1 MNALQT
7 LEPPRLEPRVPSIRR
22 NAQNSSAAT
31 AAGCDMSPFEML
43 GSEIRP
49 RVGFGTSVVRSLPDV
64 PQRLASEAQPVTVRV
79 DVMNAVPSR
88 ERTLIQVLASLV
100 GGVGTLLIVPMAV
113 LLLGLPVVLTARG
126 LIEVIRWVLE

>member
-1 MNALQT
+1 
-7 LEPPRLEPRVPSIRR
+7 
-22 NAQNSSAAT
+22 
-31 AAGCDMSPFEML
+31 ML

-49 RVGFGTSVVRSLPDV
+49 RAVSGTAVVRSLPDV
-64 PQRLASEAQPVTVRV
+64 PRRLASEAQAVTVRV
-79 DVMNAVPSR
+79 DVMNAVTSR

-100 GGVGTLLIVPMAV
+100 GGVGTLLIVPMAI